1 MGIEKTQKNIQ
12 LSVDE
17 ILDNLFEKIEKHS
30 YQIRQFNNSIDKGMT
45 LDGIKQAIEETRNEF
60 YTKNEACFEK
70 EISKLDE
77 SRNTSEHKKLMTNS
91 FVKLMDCFPRG
102 RLLSDREPYEFL
114 AHDRG
119 NIYFIL
125 GNCETKM
132 DVDCKVLEWF
142 SRAAYKAM
150 PFSSTV
156 ANHRFHEYF
165 RKGISE
171 YFGHEFNSNDME
183 MVYTYLG
190 NACNHQKTI
199 DFIESGFDM
208 SILDST
214 SHEAKASEIICN
226 KLQIEHNSCINPQS

>member
-1 MGIEKTQKNIQ
+1 MDIEKKQENLQ

-17 ILDNLFEKIEKHS
+17 VLDNLLKKIEKHS
-30 YQIRQFNNSIDKGMT
+30 YQIRQSNNSIDKGMT
-45 LDGIKQAIEETRNEF
+45 LDGIKQAIEEARNEF
-60 YTKNEACFEK
+60 YTKNEVCFEK

-77 SRNTSEHKKLMTNS
+77 SRNTNEHTKLMTNS
-91 FVKLMDCFPRG
+91 FVKLMNCFPRG

-132 DVDCKVLEWF
+132 DVDCKVLEWL

-150 PFSSTV
+150 PFSSDV
-156 ANHRFHEYF
+156 ANNRFHEYF

-171 YFGHEFNSNDME
+171 YFNHEFDAKDIE
-183 MVYTYLG
+183 IIYTYLG

-208 SILDST
+208 SVLDL
-214 SHEAKASEIICN
+214 KYN
-226 KLQIEHNSCINPQS
+226 KVCFDDEYDR